1 MLFGIANHIL
11 ACHKDCKE
19 TETKRNRQN
28 GLAFYNFNLPRYRHL
43 GTYRCNLSR
52 RNERKLTMQY
62 VIALRKNDG
71 TINPMLTGRTYAPI
85 AARMRAEQLNRERQ
99 AELVALGAESFVA
112 FNLGAE

>member
-1 MLFGIANHIL
+1 MSWLLRGNKAKL
-11 ACHKDCKE
+11 AS
-19 TETKRNRQN
+19 T
-28 GLAFYNFNLPRYRHL
+28 GLAIKASLTSSNHRS
-43 GTYRCNLSR
+43 LSSTKQK
-52 RNERKLTMQY
+52 EPKMTY
-62 VIALRKNDG
+62 VIAIRKNDG

>member
-1 MLFGIANHIL
+1 LAKDYGGLTNDNAFHHI
-11 ACHKDCKE
+11 
-19 TETKRNRQN
+19 NRTS
-28 GLAFYNFNLPRYRHL
+28 YRHCCCNH
-43 GTYRCNLSR
+43 RNLSR
-52 RNERKLTMQY
+52 RNKREELKMTY
-62 VIALRKNDG
+62 VIAIRKNDG

>member
-1 MLFGIANHIL
+1 MTMLFI
-11 ACHKDCKE
+11 
-19 TETKRNRQN
+19 TST
-28 GLAFYNFNLPRYRHL
+28 GLAL
-43 GTYRCNLSR
+43 GIIACNNRNLSR
-52 RNERKLTMQY
+52 RNKRKPQVTY
-62 VIALRKNDG
+62 VIAIRKNDG